1 MFNLLTVIMLSR
13 FCRNMFLL
21 LREAYSKI
29 QGPSV
34 KMLEIKYQV
43 VSPSSPL
50 TSSKKGKI
58 TEGRKR
64 RRNPNNC

>member
-1 MFNLLTVIMLSR
+1 MLIFNLLTVTMLLR
-13 FCRNMFLL
+13 FCRKMFLL
-21 LREAYSKI
+21 LRDAYSKI

-43 VSPSSPL
+43 VNPSSPL
-50 TSSKKGKI
+50 TSSKKGKN

-64 RRNPNNC
+64 R